1 MVGRKK
7 SLMSNL
13 KQPESNESLK
23 EFSLLY
29 DENYYQSGCGI
40 PYERNEHW
48 LNFFGTIADE
58 IVRSLNP
65 QKVLDAGKRITKEIG
80 GNYPYIVINKT
91 TGVKHGI

>member
-23 EFSLLY
+23 EFSIMY

-40 PYERNEHW
+40 RYERNEHC
-48 LNFFGTIADE
+48 
-58 IVRSLNP
+58 
-65 QKVLDAGKRITKEIG
+65 
-80 GNYPYIVINKT
+80 
-91 TGVKHGI
+91 